1 MRDFYTQFII
11 IGLIFYD
18 DFGHPIF
25 RSTPSPLLLHSS
37 CVIHIS
43 SKQTTFYLLVTM
55 WTFVIGEALAKILLI
70 FFPRRFANRIRDNTQ
85 DMQVLV
91 LRTGKLK
98 SKPKMTF
105 IEGVFATILFDLA
118 LFGTSN
124 SFIQFII
131 RIFTHL
137 QNSWD
142 KPFHSPQVA
151 RTQIHEFCNR
161 LSIQQSPWIW
171 ELPIHEYKC
180 LNDFFSRAYAPSY
193 FPPLGTDRIVAPA
206 CCTLTRFNDDA
217 TMTRILIK
225 GCNYRLEDIGLPHED
240 VNDYKKNCVILGYL
254 SPTDY
259 HRVHS
264 PIEGKCIHLMLE
276 GRDTRSAS
284 VKFWGGKF
292 NILNDNKRLVVVI
305 EASTGLRLA
314 LVIIGGI
321 GVDTITYNSNML
333 GKYIAKGEEISTFRA
348 GGSAIAMFTTQA
360 IALSTSFSEASDNCM
375 PVEVLV
381 GESLANY

>member
-1 MRDFYTQFII
+1 
-11 IGLIFYD
+11 
-18 DFGHPIF
+18 
-25 RSTPSPLLLHSS
+25 
-37 CVIHIS
+37 
-43 SKQTTFYLLVTM
+43 M
-55 WTFVIGEALAKILLI
+55 WTFFIGEALAKGLLI
-70 FFPRRFANRIRDNTQ
+70 LFPRRFTNRIRDNTQ
-85 DMQVLV
+85 DMEVLV
-91 LRTGKLK
+91 LRTGQLK

-118 LFGTSN
+118 LFGTTN
-124 SFIQFII
+124 SFIKFII

-142 KPFHSPQVA
+142 KPFPSSEVA
-151 RTQIHEFCNR
+151 KTEIQEFCQR
-161 LSIQQSPWIW
+161 LSIQQAPWIW

-180 LNDFFSRAYAPSY
+180 LNDFFSRAYAPMY
-193 FPPLGTDRIVAPA
+193 HPTLGSDRIVAPA

-217 TMTRILIK
+217 SMTRILIK
-225 GCNYRLEDIGLPHED
+225 GCNYRIEDIGLQPID
-240 VNDYKKNCVILGYL
+240 DIDQYKKNYAILGYL

-264 PIEGKCIHLMLE
+264 PMEGKCIHLSLE

-284 VKFWGGKF
+284 VKFWSGGF

-321 GVDTITYNSNML
+321 GVDTITYNANML
-333 GKYIAKGEEISTFRA
+333 GKHVSKGQEISTFRA
-348 GGSAIAMFTTQA
+348 GGSAIAMFTSQPIQLT
-360 IALSTSFSEASDNCM
+360 SSFSEASNNGM

-381 GESLANY
+381 GESIANY